1 MEDIVVLET
10 QLSHSSKNVFAL
22 QFAIGE
28 IDMVVFDPA
37 TIECD
42 IYEVKHNEVPDERQ
56 TVHLT
61 DEEKLAEIEK
71 QYGTIR
77 SRSVIYRGQSMEV
90 EGIHYVN
97 VEEYL
102 NGLH

>member
-1 MEDIVVLET
+1 MK
-10 QLSHSSKNVFAL
+10 HS
-22 QFAIGE
+22 
-28 IDMVVFDPA
+28 
-37 TIECD
+37 
-42 IYEVKHNEVPDERQ
+42 EVPDERQ